1 MKDYPAKRLK
11 VGTLQASM
19 PDGADHY
26 EIERWNGQAWV
37 TVRDLPDS
45 VVIPFK
51 LCANFA
57 SKRAADQA
65 LQASGLPWRK

>member
-19 PDGADHY
+19 PDGVEHY
-26 EIERWNGQAWV
+26 AIERWDGTRWQWV
-37 TVRDLPDS
+37 ADLPDT
-45 VVIPFK
+45 VVVPFK
-51 LCANFA
+51 LCQLFA
-57 SKRAADQA
+57 TKREADRA